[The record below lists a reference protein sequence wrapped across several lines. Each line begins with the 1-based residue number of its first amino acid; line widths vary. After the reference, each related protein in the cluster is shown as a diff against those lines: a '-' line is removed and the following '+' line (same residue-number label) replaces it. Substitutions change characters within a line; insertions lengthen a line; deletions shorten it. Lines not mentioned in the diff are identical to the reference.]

1 MPRAVRFPWSNTAVS
16 DDSPNPDGPA
26 PAVPPAGGPTPPGQP
41 PGYGVPPSG
50 PATAGP
56 VPYGQAP
63 YGQSQYGQ
71 GPYGQ
76 PPYHHNPYGQ
86 SALGMPGYG
95 APLRDPDARPGTV
108 LAAGIVTLVSS
119 GLVLLLL
126 GIVLFFL
133 VAARSDFMDGFS
145 DEAGFSASEADGWFT
160 GILVGLLVLIG
171 WCLVAMLL
179 AVLALRRSNV
189 ARILLVVSSSVT
201 ALVSLLAI
209 TSGISALT
217 LVAAVAVI
225 VCLFTGGAGDW
236 YHHEHPYSQPRLP
249 RL

>member
-1 MPRAVRFPWSNTAVS
+1 V
-16 DDSPNPDGPA
+16 
-26 PAVPPAGGPTPPGQP
+26 
-41 PGYGVPPSG
+41 YGVPPSG
-50 PATAGP
+50 P
-56 VPYGQAP
+56 VPYGQP
-63 YGQSQYGQ
+63 SYGQPPYVQA
-71 GPYGQ
+71 PYGQ

-86 SALGMPGYG
+86 PGYGMPGYG

-108 LAAGIVTLVSS
+108 LAAGIITLVSS

-126 GIVLFFL
+126 GIVLFFML
-133 VAARSDFMDGFS
+133 AARSDFMEGFG
-145 DEAGFSASEADGWFT
+145 DEAGFSSSEADGWYT
-160 GILVGLLVLIG
+160 GILVGLLVLVV
-171 WCLVAMLL
+171 WCLAAILL

-189 ARILLVVSSSVT
+189 ARIVLVVSASVA

-209 TSGISALT
+209 TSGISLLT

-249 RL
+249 KL